1 MIKMAV
7 PWELLLNVIF
17 QEKYVPVIRVAR
29 THSTPLDQSDVDN
42 YEDDTV
48 DEILRHYRN
57 DFNFA

>member
-1 MIKMAV
+1 MDFTRFEV
-7 PWELLLNVIF
+7 
-17 QEKYVPVIRVAR
+17 
-29 THSTPLDQSDVDN
+29 TTTPLDQSDVDN